1 MKSAVLKTVIQS
13 LLITL
18 ALLCFVRLP
27 RAQAVV
33 PPPDGGYPNFNTAEG
48 QKALFSLTTGS
59 ANTAVG
65 WFSLESLATG
75 SFNTATGAGT
85 LLFNAADN
93 NTALG
98 AAALLFNT
106 TAHDNTATGAAAL
119 LNNTT
124 GNFNTAT
131 GAFALSSN
139 TTFGGSSGH
148 DNTAVGYD
156 ALLSNTTG
164 AFNTALGAG
173 ALFSNTEA
181 HRNTAVGSGA
191 LGLSTG
197 SNNSALGHQAGLTSG
212 TGNNNVYIGEGVF
225 GVAGENDHTYIRN
238 INTTSV
244 SGGGTDTVTINL
256 TTGLLGHLSSSR
268 RYKEDVK
275 PMERTSETLYQLK
288 PVTYRYKKEI
298 DSTQS
303 PAFGLIAEEVA
314 EVNSDLVACNAEGQP
329 ESVHYEM
336 VNAMLLNEFLKEHRK
351 VEEQQATIAQ
361 LKEEIETI
369 VAHSKEQ
376 DSKIERV
383 SAQVQMSKTEPQVV
397 QVTSGYEP

>member
-1 MKSAVLKTVIQS
+1 MNSLIQPKTTPP
-13 LLITL
+13 LLISL
-18 ALLCFVRLP
+18 ALLCFALLP
-27 RAQAVV
+27 WAQAVV
-33 PPPDGGYPNFNTAEG
+33 PPPDGGYPKFNTAEG

-85 LLFNAADN
+85 LLFNTADN

-156 ALLSNTTG
+156 ALLGNTIG

-173 ALFSNTEA
+173 ALFSNTEG

-191 LGLSTG
+191 LGISTG
-197 SNNSALGHQAGLTSG
+197 SNNTALGHQAGLTSG

-268 RYKEDVK
+268 RYKQDIK
-275 PMERTSETLYQLK
+275 PMESTSETLYQLK

-314 EVNSDLVACNAEGQP
+314 EVNPDLVARNAEGRP

-336 VNAMLLNEFLKEHRK
+336 VNAMLLNEFLKAHCK
-351 VEEQQATIAQ
+351 IEEQEATIAQ
-361 LKEEIETI
+361 LKKEMET
-369 VAHSKEQ
+369 VVTRLKEQ
-376 DSKIERV
+376 AAQIQKV
-383 SAQVQMSKTEPQVV
+383 SAQIE
-397 QVTSGYEP
+397 VTKAVGQTALNNP